1 MTDLIARLEAAEAP
15 VKERPILFSGP
26 MVRALLDGR
35 MTQTRRVVRPQP
47 HHGPVGQMVNLGGPD
62 WAMDDGDLSGQWRC
76 PYGVPGDRLW
86 VRETWQVAQ
95 ESLDWETGSEYDVFS
110 WDDMYGPAQDWLH
123 GDARGGIKSR
133 VFYAADG
140 EDRNPSAFYGVIG
153 LDGKVIEK
161 PAICWHPSVHMPRW
175 ASRLTLEITEV
186 RAERLQDI
194 SDRGQPNDCIAEG
207 VFADDFAVKT
217 SEWLERGFSSIE
229 KARFHDLW
237 TSINGPDS
245 WDANPW
251 VWAVSFNV
259 LRTKGSD
266 Q

>member
-1 MTDLIARLEAAEAP
+1 M
-15 VKERPILFSGP
+15 KERPILFSGP

-35 MTQTRRVVRPQP
+35 KTQARRTVKGRA
-47 HHGPVGQMVNLGGPD
+47 LE
-62 WAMDDGDLSGQWRC
+62 WLDDAGFTPGFVSDPANGLC
-76 PYGVPGDRLW
+76 PYGAPGDRLW

-110 WDDMYGPAQDWLH
+110 WDGIYGPAQDWLH

-161 PAICWHPSVHMPRW
+161 PAICWRPSIHMPRW

-186 RAERLQDI
+186 RVERIQDI

-207 VFADDFAVKT
+207 AFGEVSPLPRD
-217 SEWLERGFSSIE
+217 WLDRGFSSVE
-229 KARFHDLW
+229 KAWFHDLW
-237 TSINGPDS
+237 NSINRVDS

-251 VWAVSFNV
+251 VWAVSFEVINPAGG
-259 LRTKGSD
+259 L
-266 Q
+266 